1 MIAIRSRRSRCFTP
15 SNLTSGRA
23 VYAWRK
29 PMVLGLL
36 LCQLLIPATSIS
48 ADTPKTLNLG
58 NTGEPQTLDPHRYN
72 LRLEE
77 TLLNDLFLGLTTF
90 NAKGEIVPGAA
101 ESWAQSADGLIWTF
115 NLREDLRWSDGTP
128 LTADD
133 FVYSFRRLLNPKTAA
148 SLAYFLYMIENAA
161 QVNQG
166 AMPVESLGITAV
178 DTQRLQIKLAAPYP
192 YFLERLLYPVAFP
205 VPKHVIEREG
215 DSWIKPKHWV
225 SNGAYALKTWQP
237 QAYVEMTANPHFFTN
252 VAIKTVRYHPLAS
265 EQSGY
270 NRYRTGE
277 LDAIPSVP
285 TSELQTLKTAFDET
299 ANTALR
305 LSPLLSSMYLV
316 FNVQEPPFA
325 DLRVRKALS
334 MAVDQNIL
342 TTKVMRSG
350 DRPSYTFAPSL
361 ISNYQPATL
370 DHKGIAL
377 SVRQAMAKQLLAQAG
392 FTKTNPL
399 TITLRH
405 VSGIEGKKINLA
417 IAGMWRSVG
426 VKTTLHQAELKAHF
440 TDLRQGKFGVAW
452 AGWIG
457 ENNAEHYLSL
467 LQSDIGSVNYGRYQS
482 SEFDALMRSAQVK
495 ADLSERNDLLSAA
508 ANVAVKDYP
517 VVPLYNLSVRRLVSP
532 QLNGWEDNLRD
543 MHQVRYLS
551 WEEAR

>member
-1 MIAIRSRRSRCFTP
+1 MDRVVRP
-15 SNLTSGRA
+15 
-23 VYAWRK
+23 WRI
-29 PMVLGLL
+29 PMALGLL
-36 LCQLLIPATSIS
+36 LCQLLISATSIS

-90 NAKGEIVPGAA
+90 NAKGDIVPGAA
-101 ESWAQSADGLIWTF
+101 ESWTQSADGLIWTF

-148 SLAYFLYMIENAA
+148 SLAYFLYMVENAV

-166 AMPVESLGITAV
+166 VMPVESLGVSAV
-178 DTQRLQIKLAAPYP
+178 EPLTLQIRLAAPYP

-205 VPKHVIEREG
+205 VPKHVIERVS
-215 DSWIKPKHWV
+215 DSWIKPEHWV
-225 SNGAYALKTWQP
+225 SNGAYRLKSWQP

-270 NRYRTGE
+270 NRYRSGE
-277 LDAIPSVP
+277 LDAIPNVP
-285 TSELQTLKTAFDET
+285 TSELQKLKTASNET
-299 ANTALR
+299 ANAALR

-325 DLRVRKALS
+325 DLRVRRALS
-334 MAVDQNIL
+334 MAVDQNLL

-361 ISNYQPATL
+361 ISNYQPASL
-370 DHKGIAL
+370 GHVDIAL
-377 SVRQAMAKQLLAQAG
+377 SERQATAKQLLAQAG
-392 FTKTNPL
+392 FDKTNPL

-417 IAGMWRSVG
+417 IAGMWRSIG
-426 VKTTLHQAELKAHF
+426 VKTTLHQTEIKAHF
-440 TDLRQGKFGVAW
+440 TDLRQGNFNVAW
-452 AGWIG
+452 ASWIG

-467 LQSDIGSVNYGRYQS
+467 LQSDIGAVNYGRYQS
-482 SEFDALMRSAQVK
+482 KEFDALMQRAQSQ
-495 ADLSERNDLLSAA
+495 ADLKLRNELLSAA
-508 ANVAVKDYP
+508 ANVAAQDYP
-517 VVPLYNLSVRRLVSP
+517 VVPLYNLSVKRLVNP
-532 QLNGWEDNLRD
+532 QLKGWEDNLRD

-551 WEEAR
+551 WEADR

>member
-1 MIAIRSRRSRCFTP
+1 MIAIKSKGSCRFTP
-15 SNLTSGRA
+15 SNLTRRGAPRT
-23 VYAWRK
+23 WRNAIVVAL
-29 PMVLGLL
+29 VLYL
-36 LCQLLIPATSIS
+36 LLIPAATIF
-48 ADTPKTLNLG
+48 ADAPKMLNLG

-101 ESWAQSADGLIWTF
+101 ESWTQSADGLIWTF
-115 NLREDLRWSDGTP
+115 KLRADLRWSDGRA

-148 SLAYFLYMIENAA
+148 SLAYFLYMIDNAA
-161 QVNQG
+161 QINQG
-166 AMPVESLGITAV
+166 ALPIESLGVSAV
-178 DTQRLQIKLAAPYP
+178 DPTQLQIKLAAPYP

-205 VPKHVIEREG
+205 VPKHVIERVG
-215 DSWIKPKHWV
+215 DSWIKPEHWV
-225 SNGAYALKTWQP
+225 SNGAYKLKTWQP
-237 QAYVEMTANPHFFTN
+237 QAYVEMTANQHFFTN
-252 VAIKTVRYHPLAS
+252 VAIHTVRYHPLAS

-270 NRYRTGE
+270 NRYRSGE
-277 LDAIPSVP
+277 LDAIPNVP
-285 TSELQTLKTAFDET
+285 TSELKALKTSSSK
-299 ANTALR
+299 NHSTALR

-316 FNVQEPPFA
+316 FNIQQPPFE

-350 DRPSYTFAPSL
+350 DQASYTFAPSL

-370 DHKGIAL
+370 DHAGIAL
-377 SVRQAMAKQLLAQAG
+377 NQRQAMAVQLLAQAG
-392 FTKTNPL
+392 FNENNPL

-405 VSGIEGKKINLA
+405 VSGLEGKKISLA
-417 IAGMWRSVG
+417 IAGMWRNIG

-440 TDLRQGKFGVAW
+440 ADLRQGEFNVAW

-467 LQSDIGSVNYGRYQS
+467 LQSDIGSVNYGRYHS
-482 SEFDALMRSAQVK
+482 KEFDALMKNAQAQ
-495 ADLSERNDLLSAA
+495 ADLTQRNALLSAA
-508 ANVAVKDYP
+508 ATVAAQDYP
-517 VVPLYNLSVRRLVSP
+517 VVPLYNLSVKRLVSP
-532 QLNGWEDNLRD
+532 QLKGWEDNLRD
-543 MHQVRYLS
+543 MHQVRYLG
-551 WEEAR
+551 WEDAR

>member
-29 PMVLGLL
+29 PMALGLL

-101 ESWAQSADGLIWTF
+101 ESWTQSADGLIWTF

-128 LTADD
+128 LTAED

-166 AMPVESLGITAV
+166 AMP
-178 DTQRLQIKLAAPYP
+178 

-215 DSWIKPKHWV
+215 DSWIKPEHWV

-270 NRYRTGE
+270 NRYRSGE

-285 TSELQTLKTAFDET
+285 TSELQTLKTASNET

-377 SVRQAMAKQLLAQAG
+377 SERQAMAKQLLAQAG

-417 IAGMWRSVG
+417 IAGMWRSIG

-440 TDLRQGKFGVAW
+440 TDLRQGKFSVAW

-482 SEFDALMRSAQVK
+482 NEFDALMRSAQEQ
-495 ADLSERNDLLSAA
+495 ADLSKRNDLLSAA